1 MRICLSVTTE
11 RLQLQTAACRGREP
25 CKELLSLS
33 ARFAHL
39 WSHPSCP
46 SSSFPQLL
54 HQRGTRPASR
64 ICFSSPVPLQLGS
77 TNLKSWQPRVRCHT
91 CLLQWMSEWCWRSYC
106 ICWHVC
112 ILCSLCLQKQKDVS
126 LNITQWGDPKGQPT
140 FGPHSEHCTS
150 SCKPTLFYGRLW
162 RLPNFAPP
170 AFGFH
175 WNESSCSHGCPNRS
189 LPDQLWIKSNHQLI
203 A

>member
-1 MRICLSVTTE
+1 MRICLTVITE

-77 TNLKSWQPRVRCHT
+77 TNLESRQPRIWCHT
-91 CLLQWMSEWCWRSYC
+91 HLLQWMSEKLLHLLTRL
-106 ICWHVC
+106 HT
-112 ILCSLCLQKQKDVS
+112 LQSVSTEANRWTS
-126 LNITQWGDPKGQPT
+126 LNSTGWSQRAANVW
-140 FGPHSEHCTS
+140 
-150 SCKPTLFYGRLW
+150 
-162 RLPNFAPP
+162 APLR
-170 AFGFH
+170 A
-175 WNESSCSHGCPNRS
+175 
-189 LPDQLWIKSNHQLI
+189 LHQLLQAYLI
-203 A
+203 LWQALTPA

>member
-1 MRICLSVTTE
+1 MRICLTVITE

-39 WSHPSCP
+39 WSHPPARAALSHSCYINEALSQP
-46 SSSFPQLL
+46 PGS
-54 HQRGTRPASR
+54 AS
-64 ICFSSPVPLQLGS
+64 PLQSLCSWAPPTSRADSLGYGATLTS
-77 TNLKSWQPRVRCHT
+77 CNG
-91 CLLQWMSEWCWRSYC
+91 CLRSYC

-112 ILCSLCLQKQKDVS
+112 TLCSLCLQKQTDEHHF
-126 LNITQWGDPKGQPT
+126 TQQGDPKGQPT

-150 SCKPTLFYGRLW
+150 SCKPTLLCGRLW

-175 WNESSCSHGCPNRS
+175 WNESRCSHGCPNRS